1 MAYDYLGLT
10 NEVIARMNE
19 VSLTAANFS
28 SARGFQIQCQ
38 NAVNDAI
45 NYINQREFGWSFT
58 HKTQTETL
66 VPGTTRYTVPTAT
79 QSVDY
84 DSFRISKD
92 SSLASAGVTLRIIDY
107 KEYTQR
113 YIVQENDVVAT
124 TLNGGINNTV
134 TTITVVSTTGFDAA
148 GSIQIANETIT
159 YTGTTAT
166 TFTGCTR
173 GAGGTTA
180 AAHNTGVSVA
190 QFTSGGIP
198 TLVFR
203 TPDNNFGLYPY
214 PNKAYELVYEYFDRP
229 TVLVAA
235 TDVPTIP
242 EQFRQVIVDG
252 ATAYSY
258 QYRGEAQ
265 QYGLNFS
272 RFEEGIKQM
281 QTLLLNR
288 ADYIRST
295 YIPVVQRY
303 GNSAIF

>member
-19 VSLTAANFS
+19 VSLTAANFA

-198 TLVFR
+198 NLVFR

>member
-19 VSLTAANFS
+19 VSLTAANFI

-58 HKTQTETL
+58 HQTQTETL
-66 VPGTTRYTVPTAT
+66 VPGTTRYTAPAST
-79 QSVDY
+79 QSIDY

-92 SSLASAGVTLRIIDY
+92 SNLASAGVTLRIIDY

-113 YIVQENDVVAT
+113 YIVQENDVVST

-134 TTITVVSTTGFDAA
+134 TTITVVSTAGFDAA

-159 YTGTTAT
+159 YTGTTTT

-173 GAGGTTA
+173 GTAGTTA
-180 AAHNTGVSVA
+180 AAHNTGVNVA
-190 QFTSGGIP
+190 QFTTGGIP
-198 TLVFR
+198 SLVFR

-214 PNKAYELVYEYFDRP
+214 PNKGYELVYEYFDRP
-229 TVLVAA
+229 TILVAA

-265 QYGLNFS
+265 QYGLNFA

-295 YIPVVQRY
+295 YIPAVQRY
-303 GNSAIF
+303 GNIAGY

>member
-19 VSLTAANFS
+19 VSLTAANFA

-134 TTITVVSTTGFDAA
+134 TTITVVSTTGFDAT

-180 AAHNTGVSVA
+180 AAHNTGCLLY
-190 QFTSGGIP
+190 TSP
-198 TLVFR
+198 SPR
-203 TPDNNFGLYPY
+203 D
-214 PNKAYELVYEYFDRP
+214 
-229 TVLVAA
+229 
-235 TDVPTIP
+235 
-242 EQFRQVIVDG
+242 
-252 ATAYSY
+252 
-258 QYRGEAQ
+258 
-265 QYGLNFS
+265 
-272 RFEEGIKQM
+272 
-281 QTLLLNR
+281 
-288 ADYIRST
+288 
-295 YIPVVQRY
+295 
-303 GNSAIF
+303 

>member
-19 VSLTAANFS
+19 VSLTASNFT

-38 NAVNDAI
+38 NAVNDSI

-66 VPGTTRYTVPTAT
+66 IPGTTRYSVPTSS

-84 DSFRISKD
+84 DSFRISKNSD
-92 SSLASAGVTLRIIDY
+92 LSSGGNTLRIVDY

-113 YIVQENDVVAT
+113 YIVQENDVTSTA
-124 TLNGGINNTV
+124 LNGALTNNA

-148 GSIQIANETIT
+148 GEIQIENETIT
-159 YTGTTAT
+159 YTGTTNT
-166 TFTGCTR
+166 TFTGCIR

-180 AAHNTGVSVA
+180 VIHADTTNVA
-190 QFTSGGIP
+190 QFVSGGIP
-198 TLVFR
+198 NLVFR

-214 PNKAYELVYEYFDRP
+214 PNKSYELVYEYFDRP
-229 TVLVAA
+229 TLLVAS

-242 EQFRQVIVDG
+242 EQFRQVIIDG

-265 QYGLNFS
+265 QYGLNFA

-295 YIPVVQRY
+295 YIPYNQRY
-303 GNSAIF
+303 GNSAMF

>member
-19 VSLTAANFS
+19 VSLTAANFA

-134 TTITVVSTTGFDAA
+134 TTITVVSTTGFDAT

-198 TLVFR
+198 NLVFR

>member
-19 VSLTAANFS
+19 VSLTAANFT

-58 HKTQTETL
+58 HQTQTETL
-66 VPGTTRYTVPTAT
+66 VPGTTRYTAPAST
-79 QSVDY
+79 QSIDY

-92 SSLASAGVTLRIIDY
+92 SNLASAGITLRIIDY

-113 YIVQENDVVAT
+113 YIVQENDVVST

-134 TTITVVSTTGFDAA
+134 TTITVVSTSGFDAA

-159 YTGTTAT
+159 YTGTTNT
-166 TFTGCTR
+166 TFTGCIR
-173 GAGGTTA
+173 GAAGTTA
-180 AAHNTGVSVA
+180 AAHNTGVNVA

-198 TLVFR
+198 SLVFR

-214 PNKAYELVYEYFDRP
+214 PNKGYELVYEYFDRP
-229 TVLVAA
+229 TILVAA

-242 EQFRQVIVDG
+242 EQFRQVIIDG

-295 YIPVVQRY
+295 YIPAVQRY
-303 GNSAIF
+303 GNIAGY

>member
-1 MAYDYLGLT
+1 M
-10 NEVIARMNE
+10 
-19 VSLTAANFS
+19 
-28 SARGFQIQCQ
+28 
-38 NAVNDAI
+38 
-45 NYINQREFGWSFT
+45 
-58 HKTQTETL
+58 
-66 VPGTTRYTVPTAT
+66 
-79 QSVDY
+79 
-84 DSFRISKD
+84 
-92 SSLASAGVTLRIIDY
+92 
-107 KEYTQR
+107 
-113 YIVQENDVVAT
+113 
-124 TLNGGINNTV
+124 NGGINNTV
-134 TTITVVSTTGFDAA
+134 TTITVVSTTGFDAT

-198 TLVFR
+198 NLVFR

>member
-19 VSLTAANFS
+19 VSLTAANFT

-58 HKTQTETL
+58 HQTQTETL
-66 VPGTTRYTVPTAT
+66 VPGTTRYTAPASA
-79 QSVDY
+79 QSIDY

-92 SSLASAGVTLRIIDY
+92 SSLASAGITLRIIDY

-113 YIVQENDVVAT
+113 YIVQENDVEST
-124 TLNGGINNTV
+124 TLNGAITNAA
-134 TTITVVSTTGFDAA
+134 TTITVVSTAGFLTA
-148 GSIQIANETIT
+148 GTIQIENETIT
-159 YTGTTAT
+159 YTGVTNT

-173 GAGGTTA
+173 GTSGTTA
-180 AAHNTGVSVA
+180 VLHADATSVA

-198 TLVFR
+198 NLVFR

-214 PNKAYELVYEYFDRP
+214 PNKAYELVYEYFDKP
-229 TVLVAA
+229 TLLVAA
-235 TDVPTIP
+235 TDIPTIP

-265 QYGLNFS
+265 QYGLNFA

-288 ADYIRST
+288 ADYVRST
-295 YIPVVQRY
+295 YIPYLQRY
-303 GNSAIF
+303 GNSAVF